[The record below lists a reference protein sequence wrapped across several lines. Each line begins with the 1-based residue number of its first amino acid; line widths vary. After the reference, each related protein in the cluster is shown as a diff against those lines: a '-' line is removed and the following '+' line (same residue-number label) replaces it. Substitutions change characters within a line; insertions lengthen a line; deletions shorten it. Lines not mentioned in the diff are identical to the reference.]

1 MPDEV
6 TPKEVGYWQQEYAKC
21 KQLREPFER
30 QWYLN
35 LAFYNGKQYVSWIPN
50 NSVLSNQRLM
60 DPPAPRYRVRY
71 VGNKV
76 RPAVRMEI
84 AKLTK
89 EEPQFYVVPSTTEP
103 TDVMAAEVSEAIAE
117 YILDAAK
124 FNVARRRAAF
134 WMSICGTSFISTYIL
149 PDTGEDPAFCNI
161 AYDDVTPF
169 HIFIP
174 NPQEQNIE
182 KQPYVIRERTVHVD
196 KIQEQYG
203 MKINPSMVTTLP
215 VDQRF
220 LQAIGIR
227 NQSGSAD
234 MVNMWDIWI
243 KPCVKYPQGGYIV
256 LAGSKIVYVEPPIQD
271 PTLDLVDKPL
281 ELMPFS
287 QTSYP
292 YGHGMFPFAKSEHIP
307 SGGFYGL
314 SIIDDMIAP
323 QRVYNRQ
330 RSSIIESS
338 NLTSKPQLVY
348 TKGSIDP
355 NKITSEPGL
364 LIPVNPGFDAPHYLD
379 TKAVSS
385 YEEKN
390 IELTLSDL
398 DDAAGQYEV
407 TKGRTPPG
415 VEAASAI
422 AYLQEENDSRLHTT
436 IASIEE
442 MTTVIGVQT
451 LSLVQEFW
459 DPQKILAVV
468 SKAGALETVQFTAA
482 NIKGGTDIRVETGS
496 MAPKSRTARQAFITE
511 LMKLGLIPPEKGL
524 RYLEMSETNRLYEE
538 LQVDSKQARR
548 ENVKMAQMQQMMQ
561 QPMGMPGQGLSQ
573 GPQMPGMEQP
583 QQPQMP
589 GMMPQQP
596 QPLPVFPINPWDNND
611 IHLYEH
617 GLYMKSQE
625 FETLPNEVKQVFIQ
639 HYMLTEQAILG
650 AQYGAGVPGAAD
662 NSGGAEQPGQL
673 PAGQP
678 APSPNGAVPAGDA
691 GGGVPAGYS

>member
-1 MPDEV
+1 MPDEAV
-6 TPKEVGYWQQEYAKC
+6 SKEVAFWQAEYKKC

-35 LAFYNGKQYVSWIPN
+35 LAFYNGKQYVSWIPA
-50 NSVLSNQRLM
+50 NSILSNQRLM

-71 VGNKV
+71 IGNKV

-89 EEPQFYVVPSTTEP
+89 EEPQFYVVPATTEP
-103 TDVMAAEVSEAIAE
+103 TDVMAAQVSEAIAE
-117 YILDAAK
+117 YILDAAH
-124 FNVARRRAAF
+124 FNIARRRAAF
-134 WMSICGTSFISTYIL
+134 WMSICGTSFISTYIEE
-149 PDTGEDPAFCNI
+149 DQGEDITKCNI
-161 AYDDVTPF
+161 CYDDITPF
-169 HIFIP
+169 HLFIP
-174 NPQEQNIE
+174 NPQEQSIE
-182 KQPYVIRERTVHVD
+182 EQPYVIRERAIHVD
-196 KIQEQYG
+196 KVQEQYG
-203 MKINPSMVTTLP
+203 MKINPSAITAIP

-220 LQAIGIR
+220 MQAIGIR
-227 NQSGSAD
+227 NQGPSMD
-234 MVNMWDIWI
+234 MVTMWDIWI
-243 KPCVKYPQGGYIV
+243 KPCIKYPQGGYIV
-256 LAGSKIVYVEPPIQD
+256 IAGSKIVYVEPPIQD
-271 PTLDLVDKPL
+271 PMLSLVERPLDLLGFTP
-281 ELMPFS
+281 
-287 QTSYP
+287 TSYP
-292 YGHGMFPFAKSEHIP
+292 YKHGMFPFAKSEHVP

-314 SIIDDMIAP
+314 SIIEDMIAP

-364 LIPVNPGFDAPHYLD
+364 LIPVNPGFEAPHYLD
-379 TKAVSS
+379 TKPVSS

-390 IELTLSDL
+390 IELTLTDL

-442 MTTVIGVQT
+442 MTTVIGIQT
-451 LSLVQEFW
+451 LELVQEFW
-459 DPQKILAVV
+459 PPEKILAVV
-468 SKAGALETVQFTAA
+468 SKAGALETQQFMNA
-482 NIKGGTDIRVETGS
+482 NVIGGTDIRVETGS

-511 LMKLGLIPPEKGL
+511 LMKLQLIPPEKGL

-548 ENVKMAQMQQMMQ
+548 ENVKMAQMQQDLQQMQMQ
-561 QPMGMPGQGLSQ
+561 QATQQAGIGPLAGL
-573 GPQMPGMEQP
+573 PGMEQEP
-583 QQPQMP
+583 QAPVQ
-589 GMMPQQP
+589 
-596 QPLPVFPINPWDNND
+596 LPMFPINPWDNND

-625 FETLPNEVKQVFIQ
+625 FETLPDEVKQVFIT

-650 AQYGAGVPGAAD
+650 AQYGAGVPGAEYD
-662 NSGGAEQPGQL
+662 TTGTEQPADGQSAPSSNGQPQ
-673 PAGQP
+673 PAG
-678 APSPNGAVPAGDA
+678 NTG
-691 GGGVPAGYS
+691 